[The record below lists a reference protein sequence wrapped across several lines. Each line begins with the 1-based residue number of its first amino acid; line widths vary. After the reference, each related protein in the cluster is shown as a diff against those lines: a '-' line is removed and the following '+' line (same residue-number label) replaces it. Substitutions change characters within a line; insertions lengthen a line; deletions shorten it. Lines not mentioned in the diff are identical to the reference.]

1 MLGHSLL
8 NDSART
14 SINGA
19 LLLNA
24 LETLMDTID
33 KYRCPLLLESVSF
46 VVLWRGI
53 CGVFQN
59 FRLKNYVL
67 ALSTQCRQ
75 KSGCASKAHLGFPS
89 LVHFSVTRQK
99 GRPYVDPLKLRP
111 LSRYPANKVSFIAP
125 PLAYYYL
132 KICRRHLHNCS
143 LWRNSPCRDRRNN
156 PPCHCR

>member
-24 LETLMDTID
+24 LETLMGTID

-75 KSGCASKAHLGFPS
+75 KSGC
-89 LVHFSVTRQK
+89 
-99 GRPYVDPLKLRP
+99 
-111 LSRYPANKVSFIAP
+111 
-125 PLAYYYL
+125 
-132 KICRRHLHNCS
+132 
-143 LWRNSPCRDRRNN
+143 
-156 PPCHCR
+156 